1 MTESSEPNQ
10 YYLIAVGDK
19 EGHSARGPFSSYE
32 EALDQRGPN
41 ESAISH
47 TRLERLRNPQP
58 FVAAE
63 DKAVKPPY
71 DWGKLGSRI
80 RSWAWS
86 LVVIGVLS
94 LLMNNLSGTWG
105 VMLILL
111 GLASFYFEVPSM
123 LFVYGITIFWAGLN
137 NAATG
142 GGGLVAAAIQFM
154 IAFGLLRDYVRSI
167 KHERERLATS
177 EAEPERRPG
186 HMHQASHL
194 FPWLGAALGV
204 MSLAGFAAYVVLVL
218 FSIALEVQGGLPP
231 LVYWLVDLLVNFG
244 VVGFALGVSSLLSG
258 YRFKGA
264 AVAGLVTGGLTMLL
278 ILGVIALSLFGNN
291 VDPQVVLP
299 LPAVLPG

>member
-1 MTESSEPNQ
+1 MTESREPNL

-177 EAEPERRPG
+177 EAEPERRRATCTRLHTSFPG
-186 HMHQASHL
+186 LVQPWGLCPWPGSPPMWFWCC
-194 FPWLGAALGV
+194 FPSRW
-204 MSLAGFAAYVVLVL
+204 
-218 FSIALEVQGGLPP
+218 
-231 LVYWLVDLLVNFG
+231 
-244 VVGFALGVSSLLSG
+244 
-258 YRFKGA
+258 RFKA
-264 AVAGLVTGGLTMLL
+264 ACRPSSTGWSTCWSISGWSDSPW
-278 ILGVIALSLFGNN
+278 GSLRCSQATVSKGRRS
-291 VDPQVVLP
+291 
-299 LPAVLPG
+299 PGW